1 VTSGVPQGSVLGPV
15 LFNIFVSD
23 MDSETECTLSKFSDD
38 TKLCGVVDTL
48 EGRDA
53 IQRDLDRL
61 ERWACVNLMKFKKAE
76 CKVQHMG
83 RGNAKYKY
91 RLGREWLESSPE
103 EKDLGVL
110 VDEKLNMSWQ
120 CALVAQKASRMLG
133 CIKRSVASRSRE
145 VILPFYSAL
154 VRPHLEYCVQ
164 LWGPQHRKDM
174 DMLEWVWRRATKMIR
189 GLECLSYQER
199 LRELG
204 LFSLE
209 KRRLQG
215 DLVAAFQYL
224 KGAYRQDGEGLFT
237 RACSDKGEWL

>member
-1 VTSGVPQGSVLGPV
+1 VTSGVPQGSVLGLV

-23 MDSETECTLSKFSDD
+23 MDSGTECTLSKSAND

-53 IQRDLDRL
+53 IQRDRDRL

-76 CKVQHMG
+76 CKVWHMG

-91 RLGREWLESSPE
+91 RLGGEWLESSPE
-103 EKDLGVL
+103 EKDLRVL
-110 VDEKLNMSWQ
+110 VDEKLNMSQ
-120 CALVAQKASRMLG
+120 KCALAAQKASRMLG
-133 CIKRSVASRSRE
+133 CIKRSVASKSRE
-145 VILPFYSAL
+145 VILPLYSAL

-164 LWGPQHRKDM
+164 LWNPQQKKDM
-174 DMLEWVWRRATKMIR
+174 DVLEWAQRKATKMIQ
-189 GLECLSYQER
+189 GLEYLSYEDR

-209 KRRLQG
+209 KTRLQG

-237 RACSDKGEWL
+237 RM